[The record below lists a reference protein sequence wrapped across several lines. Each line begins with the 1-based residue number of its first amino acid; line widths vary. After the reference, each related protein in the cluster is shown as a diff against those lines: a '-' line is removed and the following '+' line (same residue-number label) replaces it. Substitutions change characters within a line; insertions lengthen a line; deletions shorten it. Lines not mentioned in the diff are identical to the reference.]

1 MSISIEKA
9 MQLIQAAHAEA
20 ESIDL
25 AITAV
30 VVDESGRLVA
40 LGRMD
45 GARPI
50 TVDIATNKAYTASSF
65 KQPTSELS
73 GRRRAGLVPEPDRVE
88 QRQGDGWWRRHPA
101 WRTAARSRSRAAPT
115 SRITAAARPRFG
127 GSAERRCRLAR
138 DTSTIDRASRAS
150 YTIGAT
156 FLRPPIYTRANLNRT
171 RGTPADETFGRQR
184 F

>member
-30 VVDESGRLVA
+30 VVDEGGRLVA

-50 TVDIATNKAYTASSF
+50 TVDIATNKAYTAASF
-65 KQPTSELS
+65 KQATSELS
-73 GRRRAGLVPEPDRVE
+73 GVAGQAWFQSLIVSSNGKVTAGGGAIPIEDGGAIAVAGGTDE
-88 QRQGDGWWRRHPA
+88 QDHKCCE
-101 WRTAARSRSRAAPT
+101 AALR
-115 SRITAAARPRFG
+115 RFG
-127 GSAERRCRLAR
+127 
-138 DTSTIDRASRAS
+138 
-150 YTIGAT
+150 
-156 FLRPPIYTRANLNRT
+156 
-171 RGTPADETFGRQR
+171 
-184 F
+184 

>member
-45 GARPI
+45 AARPI
-50 TVDIATNKAYTASSF
+50 TVDIAMNKAYTAASF
-65 KQPTSELS
+65 RQPTDELKS
-73 GRRRAGLVPEPDRVE
+73 VAG
-88 QRQGDGWWRRHPA
+88 QA
-101 WRTAARSRSRAAPT
+101 WFQSLIVSSNGKVTAGGGAIPLEEGGAIAVAGGTDDQDHKCAESAIR
-115 SRITAAARPRFG
+115 RFG
-127 GSAERRCRLAR
+127 
-138 DTSTIDRASRAS
+138 
-150 YTIGAT
+150 
-156 FLRPPIYTRANLNRT
+156 
-171 RGTPADETFGRQR
+171 
-184 F
+184 

>member
-30 VVDESGRLVA
+30 VVDESGRLIA

-50 TVDIATNKAYTASSF
+50 SVDIATNKAYTASSF

-73 GRRRAGLVPEPDRVE
+73 GAAGQAWFQSLIVSSNGKVTAGGGAIPLEDGGAIAVAGGTDE
-88 QRQGDGWWRRHPA
+88 QDHRCCE
-101 WRTAARSRSRAAPT
+101 AALR
-115 SRITAAARPRFG
+115 RFG
-127 GSAERRCRLAR
+127 
-138 DTSTIDRASRAS
+138 
-150 YTIGAT
+150 
-156 FLRPPIYTRANLNRT
+156 
-171 RGTPADETFGRQR
+171 
-184 F
+184 

>member
-30 VVDESGRLVA
+30 VVDESGRLIA

-50 TVDIATNKAYTASSF
+50 SVDIATNKAYTASSF

-73 GRRRAGLVPEPDRVE
+73 GVAGQAWFQSLIVSSNGKVTAGGGAIPLEDGGAIAVAGGTDE
-88 QRQGDGWWRRHPA
+88 QDHRCCE
-101 WRTAARSRSRAAPT
+101 AALR
-115 SRITAAARPRFG
+115 RFG
-127 GSAERRCRLAR
+127 
-138 DTSTIDRASRAS
+138 
-150 YTIGAT
+150 
-156 FLRPPIYTRANLNRT
+156 
-171 RGTPADETFGRQR
+171 
-184 F
+184 